1 MITSSMPV
9 GDWNWEVASA
19 SSKVQPARAAEV
31 AVEVW
36 NILAERELAAPVG
49 KVDVTV
55 RIAGDMRDVRVDA
68 VGMSLEPEPLAPGTA
83 FAGAIGRAESVMEDC
98 VVTVRVECPGF
109 WLEPD
114 GKYRAEKLFAIQ
126 TETWKGSLL
135 MVRLETYSD
144 AWLTVD
150 TREREQLGVHALN
163 APRIAAALEG
173 ISALLGSAPDPGD
186 ENYFAKPAPDGFED
200 VRIEGPA
207 YDDSWGTFEV
217 PDQYRRLHSVI
228 PASDGEYECI
238 TDHPVRY
245 LTVEYAGHTV
255 GYLWASVAD
264 DAAGFAPRVA
274 VGDIAFQAGSE
285 WLLALREAH
294 SQGLTPLAALDWLA
308 QRPPRPEIGLITAS
322 APREVES
329 LDFLEELSGRY

>member
-1 MITSSMPV
+1 M
-9 GDWNWEVASA
+9 
-19 SSKVQPARAAEV
+19 
-31 AVEVW
+31 
-36 NILAERELAAPVG
+36 AERELAAPVG

-83 FAGAIGRAESVMEDC
+83 FAGAVRRAESVSEDC
-98 VVTVRVECPGF
+98 VVAVRIECPGF

-126 TETWKGSLL
+126 TEIWKGSLL
-135 MVRLETYSD
+135 AVTLETYSD
-144 AWLTVD
+144 AWLTFD
-150 TREREQLGVHALN
+150 TRQRAQLDVHALN
-163 APRIAAALEG
+163 APRLAGALES
-173 ISALLGSAPDPGD
+173 ISALLGSTPDPGD
-186 ENYFAKPAPDGFED
+186 ENYFAKPTQDGFED

-207 YDDSWGTFEV
+207 FDDAWGTFEV
-217 PDQYRRLHSVI
+217 PDQHRRLCSML
-228 PASDGEYECI
+228 PKSEDEYECV

-245 LTVEYAGHTV
+245 HAVERAGHLV

-274 VGDIAFQAGSE
+274 VGDIAFQAGAE

-294 SQGLTPLAALDWLA
+294 SQGLAPLVALDWLA
-308 QRPPRPEIGLITAS
+308 QRPPRPEIGIITGF